1 MQVNYY
7 VLPLYLGLF
16 GLAALM
22 LSRAWRIGKRNRL
35 DLVANWSNVQL
46 EEPERYKQIYITINL
61 AGGIALLAL
70 AALVL
75 IVGLPF
81 TMWVSLAALIFWSY
95 FFAYQFLSWNAKKN
109 KALEERARK
118 AAEAEQQKEAG

>member
-1 MQVNYY
+1 MQVNYF

-16 GLAALM
+16 GLAAFM
-22 LSRAWRIGKRNRL
+22 LSRAWRIGKRDQL
-35 DLVANWSNVQL
+35 DLVANWSGKQL
-46 EEPERYKQIYITINL
+46 EHPERYKQIFTTVNL

-81 TMWVSLAALIFWSY
+81 STWVSLAALIFWAY
-95 FFAYQFLSWNAKKN
+95 FFTYHFLHFSS
-109 KALEERARK
+109 RK
-118 AAEAEQQKEAG
+118 AAAREAKEREAAEGAKKQKS